1 MQAPHGLEV
10 CLFDGLGEFSTW
22 DVKRDYAHSRIVKG
36 GGGWIDVTDALIER
50 LDVRELIQR
59 CLHEK

>member
-1 MQAPHGLEV
+1 MQAPHALEV

-22 DVKRDYAHSRIVKG
+22 VAKRDYAHSRRAMG
-36 GGGWIDVTDALIER
+36 NGQTYGVTDALIER
-50 LDVRELIQR
+50 LDVRELILR